1 MARFPVAGVFVDGQG
16 NIVPNGTVTVYT
28 YLSSAPSNPTT
39 KATIYASDTGAS
51 TTVLGVV
58 TSDSSNGT
66 YLFWVD
72 DGDYGGAQVFT
83 IVLSK
88 TSHVRTLYHQ
98 AILLTASG
106 VNVALDNLA
115 SVAINESLISDTD
128 VTDDLGTGDIRW
140 KDTWFETLSS
150 GLTAGDTLKLRG
162 RDVNGAAYVDILTI
176 TSNNTVTADL
186 HSSVT
191 HNSNTILTSGN
202 LLDEDDMSSNSAV
215 LAASQQSIK
224 AYVDSQIQVHP
235 KELRHGFNCK
245 QASTVTIT
253 IEGGSIN
260 VDGTIVTKT
269 ADTTL
274 NLTTAAHWVG
284 GSSQQTTSAYGWIYV
299 DASGNILMENSAP
312 DESDTSGNTSG
323 ILRYNDFGG
332 ATDYRCIGWFYMNA
346 TGAGELNSWEVSNLK
361 DGDAHNAVTNP
372 ITGITLDDASWGT
385 DLDTVIVHFYSSGRP
400 VLINGGITATT
411 AGGANNLGIQ
421 IHDGAEIATTIR
433 EVSSITT
440 DGGVSTHHLENY
452 AQGTTTFKI
461 QGEVSASSHTVTG
474 VISVTEQ

>member
-1 MARFPVAGVFVDGQG
+1 MARFPVAGVFADGQG
-16 NIVPNGTVTVYT
+16 IIVTNGTVTVYT
-28 YLSSAPSNPTT
+28 YLSSDPSNPTT

-88 TSHVRTLYHQ
+88 TSHVSTLYHQ
-98 AILLTASG
+98 AVLLTASG

-162 RDVNGAAYVDILTI
+162 RDVNGATYVDILTI

-224 AYVDSQIQVHP
+224 AYVDSHQIIRTISLKIEP
-235 KELRHGFNCK
+235 G
-245 QASTVTIT
+245 VTPGTNINIT
-253 IEGGSIN
+253 NDGAPSGYNLPSITN
-260 VDGTIVTKT
+260 AT
-269 ADTTL
+269 
-274 NLTTAAHWVG
+274 NLAK
-284 GSSQQTTSAYGWIYV
+284 
-299 DASGNILMENSAP
+299 SG
-312 DESDTSGNTSG
+312 TSGSFA
-323 ILRYNDFGG
+323 L
-332 ATDYRCIGWFYMNA
+332 NA
-346 TGAGELNSWEVSNLK
+346 NGTEITMDLTEN
-361 DGDAHNAVTNP
+361 
-372 ITGITLDDASWGT
+372 ITG
-385 DLDTVIVHFYSSGRP
+385 
-400 VLINGGITATT
+400 VL
-411 AGGANNLGIQ
+411 
-421 IHDGAEIATTIR
+421 
-433 EVSSITT
+433 SI
-440 DGGVSTHHLENY
+440 
-452 AQGTTTFKI
+452 
-461 QGEVSASSHTVTG
+461 TVTG
-474 VISVTEQ
+474 HDINTSSTTELYVPHINTLSNNMIIKLSKRGSVASIDWTTIIDAGDRCDVLIGFVTSS